1 MAETCRVPSAMSM
14 SASASRSLLS
24 ALVMRNSR
32 GWPLLLQVNTTCVL
46 TFPTKVT
53 LGGLKV
59 KAASSVPE
67 ERQCNN
73 GGGGGGGD
81 DDGDDDDDDDETDNK
96 QQLG

>member
-1 MAETCRVPSAMSM
+1 MAETCRAPTAMST

-46 TFPTKVT
+46 TSPTKVT

-59 KAASSVPE
+59 KAASSVPV

-73 GGGGGGGD
+73 GGDGD
-81 DDGDDDDDDDETDNK
+81 GDGDDDDDDEIDNK